1 MLDEALEE
9 RRTMQAHQYMMRP
22 VAALPATPLFHTDWF
37 VPDLPPATLEM
48 QGEGSL
54 LHDPGYM
61 DLPGP
66 LEGPDE
72 IGEWS
77 NGELDEQGEA
87 STALPG
93 KEQLLRELFRGE
105 LKAELA
111 SAFKVDGTGPETDDV
126 FFLSPAFAELLLGPA
141 SGVGGDSSDSVAAPT
156 AHEFELLCDPCSVDG
171 EHAREPDARWLAAAR
186 ADEQDLAES
195 DQGMLQQRLSAAVEA
210 LRGSCCLCDESLEL
224 SEQAWA
230 AQHVAGA
237 PTYSAAT
244 AQDPPPSA
252 NACLRLQHAVQHAV
266 PHDGRA
272 AVDLLTRLRG
282 RDSELPVSQPTL
294 QLLAAARIC
303 AAMHSG

>member
-1 MLDEALEE
+1 
-9 RRTMQAHQYMMRP
+9 MQAHQYMMRP

-77 NGELDEQGEA
+77 NGELDEEGEA
-87 STALPG
+87 CTALPA
-93 KEQLLRELFRGE
+93 KELLRELFRGE

-111 SAFKVDGTGPETDDV
+111 SALKVDGAAPEADDL

-141 SGVGGDSSDSVAAPT
+141 AGVGGGVDDSAA
-156 AHEFELLCDPCSVDG
+156 AAEFDLLCDPCSVDS

-186 ADEQDLAES
+186 ADEQELAES
-195 DQGMLQQRLSAAVEA
+195 DRGMLLQRLSAALEA
-210 LRGSCCLCDESLEL
+210 LRGSCSLRDESLEL

-230 AQHVAGA
+230 AMHVAGA
-237 PTYSAAT
+237 PADPAPGPPLSAK
-244 AQDPPPSA
+244 
-252 NACLRLQHAVQHAV
+252 ACLRLQHAVQHAV
-266 PHDGRA
+266 PHDGRV

-282 RDSELPVSQPTL
+282 RAGELAAPQPAQ
-294 QLLAAARIC
+294 QLLAAARYC
-303 AAMHSG
+303 LAMH